1 VNRPPCDRGTVIALY
16 VILNQES
23 KMTFVT
29 RITRYAL
36 GASLAA
42 SLSACAG
49 VGGLGSILGS
59 VLGGGNDQQQ
69 QQQGGELRGMVRSV
83 DQNQRQIS
91 IQQSNGQAVWVGY
104 DNQTQVVYQ
113 NQSYSVA
120 SLENGDEVT
129 ARVRSDGNRYYTDY
143 VQVNRSVSTSGG
155 SNRSQAFEGTVRQVD
170 RNNGWFVIDTRNGSR
185 FTVSM
190 PYRASSSDA
199 NRFNGLR
206 NGDYV
211 RFYGASLNNSRLE
224 LRQFY

>member
-1 VNRPPCDRGTVIALY
+1 
-16 VILNQES
+16 
-23 KMTFVT
+23 MTFVT

-49 VGGLGSILGS
+49 VGGLGGILGS

-69 QQQGGELRGMVRSV
+69 QQGGELTGRVRSI

-113 NQSYSVA
+113 NQRYSVT
-120 SLENGDEVT
+120 SLENGDDVT

-143 VQVNRSVSTSGG
+143 IQVNRSMSTSGG
-155 SNRSQAFEGTVRQVD
+155 NNSNQSFEGTVRQVD
-170 RNNGWFVIDTRNGSR
+170 RNNGWFVVDTRNGSR
-185 FTVSM
+185 ITVSM
-190 PYRASSSDA
+190 PYRASNADS

-211 RFYGASLNNSRLE
+211 RFYGTSLNNSRIE

>member
-1 VNRPPCDRGTVIALY
+1 
-16 VILNQES
+16 
-23 KMTFVT
+23 MTFVT

-36 GASLAA
+36 GASLAV
-42 SLSACAG
+42 SLGACAG
-49 VGGLGSILGS
+49 AGGLGSILGS
-59 VLGGGNDQQQ
+59 VLGGGNDQR
-69 QQQGGELRGMVRSV
+69 QQGGDLTGRVRSI

-91 IQQSNGQAVWVGY
+91 IQQSNGQTVWVGY

-113 NQSYSVA
+113 NQRYSVT

-129 ARVRSDGNRYYTDY
+129 ARVRGDGNRYYTDY
-143 VQVNRSVSTSGG
+143 IQVNRSVSTSGG
-155 SNRSQAFEGTVRQVD
+155 NNRSQPFEGTVRQVD

-185 FTVSM
+185 ITVSM
-190 PYRASSSDA
+190 PYRASNSDS

-211 RFYGASLNNSRLE
+211 RFYGTSLNNSRIE